1 MDDLR
6 NIFNYISHDSRVVA
20 KVFINRLYNS
30 VDQLRKFPKS
40 GRNVPEIAD
49 EKIREL
55 IISNYRIVYR
65 VNKEMIEILTVFYS
79 RKQLD
84 ESKLSD

>member
-1 MDDLR
+1 M
-6 NIFNYISHDSRVVA
+6 
-20 KVFINRLYNS
+20 
-30 VDQLRKFPKS
+30 
-40 GRNVPEIAD
+40 VPEIAD

-65 VNKEMIEILTVFYS
+65 VNSGTVDILTVFYS